1 MRVLGGAAVN
11 SSTCAILGQRGVVP
25 QLADP
30 DPLSFLN
37 HPLPTLPENKAYMP
51 FPVLSSD
58 EALGLIKMASSEACS
73 GGLLKKLTRILRS
86 LSLSDINWKLFLGH
100 LRDAG
105 AELAAATLKELQALH
120 EAMTSTVQ
128 AQGDAVIAMSLP
140 QLSSSSTMPEL
151 RLLQILRLM
160 TNIRSKASIETQAQQ
175 ATANATVAVYFR
187 NIDFAS
193 LWDVL
198 MECLDLVRDLEGIE
212 EEEGEGD
219 SPAAI
224 DASVNSSLNNST
236 SSANGNAA
244 SAAKKQGEDVLKSDK
259 LSSLTMRFM
268 PLIECFLSVCGATL
282 IQASAKAVPGNNALS
297 PKPGNKRGKDD
308 TGEPTSPA
316 PASMSS
322 GAELDGL
329 PLTRQLSLPGA
340 RFRTHEE
347 FRAMQKDVDDAN
359 DEVAFRL
366 IRFTSQNRLL
376 LNMLLR
382 GNESLLESSFR
393 PLVYVPRCR
402 ALLHF
407 DIKRKYFRIKLRHL
421 RQKSPQRGS
430 LKLNVSRNHV
440 FVDSFRQ
447 LQFKDTHELRR
458 KLSVSFNGEEGL
470 DAGGVTREWF
480 CEVAKEI
487 FNPMYAL
494 FRPAGD
500 LTFQPN
506 PQSQIN
512 PDHLQYFKFVG
523 RVIGKAICDGHLMDA
538 HFTRS
543 FYKHILGL
551 SVTTQDLE
559 AIEPDYYKSLQQI
572 LTMPVDLLGL
582 DLTFTADKDE
592 FGKVTSIELVPGG
605 ENIEVT
611 DENKHEYV
619 RLLCHHRMTTSI
631 RQQIDSFLEGFHE
644 LVPAELVSIFDA
656 QELELLISGL
666 PEIDLD
672 DMRANCE
679 YNGYK
684 SGDMTVQWFW
694 NALKN
699 FTKEEKA
706 LFLQFVTGTSK
717 VPLDGFKALIG
728 SDGPRKMNIHKVDD
742 VSLLPAAHTCFNQL
756 DLPEY
761 TSEEI
766 MKEKLLMAIKET
778 SGFGFQ

>member
-1 MRVLGGAAVN
+1 MV
-11 SSTCAILGQRGVVP
+11 
-25 QLADP
+25 
-30 DPLSFLN
+30 
-37 HPLPTLPENKAYMP
+37 
-51 FPVLSSD
+51 
-58 EALGLIKMASSEACS
+58 
-73 GGLLKKLTRILRS
+73 
-86 LSLSDINWKLFLGH
+86 
-100 LRDAG
+100 
-105 AELAAATLKELQALH
+105 
-120 EAMTSTVQ
+120 
-128 AQGDAVIAMSLP
+128 AMSLP
-140 QLSSSSTMPEL
+140 QPSSSSTMPEL
-151 RLLQILRLM
+151 RLLQVLRLM
-160 TNIRSKASIETQAQQ
+160 TNLRSKTTVETQAQQ
-175 ATANATVAVYFR
+175 ATANATAAVPS
-187 NIDFAS
+187 A
-193 LWDVL
+193 
-198 MECLDLVRDLEGIE
+198 
-212 EEEGEGD
+212 
-219 SPAAI
+219 
-224 DASVNSSLNNST
+224 T
-236 SSANGNAA
+236 SSSGLCGTFSWSAWTWCATWRASRKKTPRRQRQPCRQSGHERQHESEHKHASANSGTGDAA

-282 IQASAKAVPGNNALS
+282 IQTSAKTAVAGNTTLS
-297 PKPGNKRGKDD
+297 PQPSSSSKRGRDD

-316 PASMSS
+316 PALMPP
-322 GAELDGL
+322 GAELGGL

-340 RFRTHEE
+340 RFRTHAE
-347 FRAMQKDVDDAN
+347 FHAMQKDVDDAN
-359 DEVAFRL
+359 DEVASRL
-366 IRFTSQNRLL
+366 IRFTRQNQLL

-407 DIKRKYFRIKLRHL
+407 DIKRKYFKIKLRHL
-421 RQKSPQRGS
+421 RQKSPQKGS
-430 LKLNVSRNHV
+430 LKVNVSREHV

-447 LQFKDTHELRR
+447 LQFKGTDELRR
-458 KLSVSFNGEEGL
+458 KLSVNFNGEEGL

-480 CEVAKEI
+480 CEVAKEV

-572 LTMPVDLLGL
+572 LTMPMDLLGL
-582 DLTFTADKDE
+582 DLTFTVDKDE
-592 FGKVTSIELVPGG
+592 FGKVTSIELLPGG

-679 YNGYK
+679 YAGYK
-684 SGDMTVQWFW
+684 SGDMAVQWFW
-694 NALKN
+694 NTLKN
-699 FTKEEKA
+699 FSKEEKA

-717 VPLDGFKALIG
+717 VPLDNFKALIG
-728 SDGPRKMNIHKVDD
+728 SSGPRKMNIHKVDD
-742 VSLLPAAHTCFNQL
+742 VTLLPAAHTCFNQL

-761 TSEEI
+761 TSEEA